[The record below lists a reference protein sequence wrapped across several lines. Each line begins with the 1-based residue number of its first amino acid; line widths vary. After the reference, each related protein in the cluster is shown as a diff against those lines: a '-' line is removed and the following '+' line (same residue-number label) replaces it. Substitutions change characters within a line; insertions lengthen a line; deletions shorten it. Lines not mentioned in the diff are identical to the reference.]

1 MPEVF
6 SFQTNYFIILDYII
20 VNWKLMFFLERII
33 VSLKITFSN
42 NLYHI
47 ETSQLWYKF
56 SKKLQTCWSF
66 PEFLCF
72 QLPNVDEKGI
82 LCIPKILLKNALNKL
97 MCEKRDIDKKMKI
110 LKTQIK
116 WTLNNTDWY
125 LITTQY
131 FTTQRNKTRQANF
144 KNARQKVEEV
154 KYTSSFHFK
163 RNDQKSFL
171 KTIICSWAKF
181 IICRTSISRFTLTT
195 SKNGSFCFS
204 WKDTLVYVRS
214 P

>member
-1 MPEVF
+1 MY
-6 SFQTNYFIILDYII
+6 SQN
-20 VNWKLMFFLERII
+20 
-33 VSLKITFSN
+33 IT
-42 NLYHI
+42 
-47 ETSQLWYKF
+47 
-56 SKKLQTCWSF
+56 
-66 PEFLCF
+66 
-72 QLPNVDEKGI
+72 
-82 LCIPKILLKNALNKL
+82 LKNALNKL

-131 FTTQRNKTRQANF
+131 FTTQRNKTREANF

-181 IICRTSISRFTLTT
+181 IICRTSISRFTLKT
-195 SKNGSFCFS
+195 SNNGSFCFS